1 MELGVAHMHGT
12 IFFEL
17 KKYVETKLGG
27 REAWDRL
34 LSESELGARNYEV
47 MADYPDSEVI
57 KLISTVSRITG
68 APVPAILEDFGEFIA
83 PDLLQMYSGA
93 INPAWKTLDVIE
105 HTEDEIHRVVRLHN
119 RDAHPP
125 NLKCVRTSEDE
136 VVIDYSSQR
145 KMCDV
150 AKGIAKGLAK
160 HFEESIS
167 IFESSC
173 MNKGDSIC
181 SIHIKRN

>member
-1 MELGVAHMHGT
+1 MHGT

-17 KKYVETKLGG
+17 KKYVEAKLGG
-27 REAWDRL
+27 PEAWDKL
-34 LSESELGARNYEV
+34 LSESELGARTYEV
-47 MADYPDSEVI
+47 MADYPDKEVL

-68 APVPAILEDFGEFIA
+68 TQVPAILEDFGEFIA
-83 PDLLQMYSGA
+83 PDLLRMYSGVVD
-93 INPAWKTLDVIE
+93 PAWKTLDVIE
-105 HTEDEIHRVVRLHN
+105 HTEDQIHRVVRLHN

-125 NLKCVRTSEDE
+125 NLQCVRTSEDE
-136 VVIDYSSQR
+136 VVIHYNSPR

-167 IFESSC
+167 ISESRC

-181 SIHIKRN
+181 LIQIRRN

>member
-1 MELGVAHMHGT
+1 MHGT

-27 REAWDRL
+27 HEAWNRL
-34 LSESELGARNYEV
+34 LLESELGARTYEV
-47 MADYPDSEVI
+47 MAEYPDRDVI
-57 KLISTVSRITG
+57 KLISTISRITG
-68 APVPAILEDFGEFIA
+68 VSVSSILEDFGEFIA
-83 PDLLQMYSGA
+83 PDLLQMYSGV

-125 NLKCVRTSEDE
+125 NLTCVRTSDDE
-136 VVIDYSSQR
+136 VVIHYNSQR
-145 KMCDV
+145 KMCEV

-167 IFESSC
+167 ISESSC
-173 MNKGDSIC
+173 MHKGDSTC
-181 SIHIKRN
+181 SIQIKRN

>member
-1 MELGVAHMHGT
+1 MHGT

-17 KKYVETKLGG
+17 KKYVEAKLGG
-27 REAWDRL
+27 QEAWDKL
-34 LSESELGARNYEV
+34 LSESELGARTYEV
-47 MADYPDSEVI
+47 MADYPDSDVI

-68 APVPAILEDFGEFIA
+68 MPVSAILEDFGVFIA
-83 PDLLQMYSGA
+83 PDLLQMYSGV

-125 NLKCVRTSEDE
+125 NLQCVRTSEDE
-136 VVIDYSSQR
+136 IVIHYGSPR

-150 AKGIAKGLAK
+150 AKGIAKGLANYFK
-160 HFEESIS
+160 ENISIS
-167 IFESSC
+167 ESTC
-173 MNKGDSIC
+173 MHRGNSTCTIQ
-181 SIHIKRN
+181 IRRN

>member
-1 MELGVAHMHGT
+1 MHGT

-17 KKYVETKLGG
+17 KKFVETKLGG

-34 LSESELGARNYEV
+34 LSESELGARTYEV

-83 PDLLQMYSGA
+83 PDLLQMYSGV

-136 VVIDYSSQR
+136 VVIEYSSQR

-167 IFESSC
+167 ISESSC

>member
-1 MELGVAHMHGT
+1 MHGT

-17 KKYVETKLGG
+17 KKYVETKLG
-27 REAWDRL
+27 RQAWDKL
-34 LSESELGARNYEV
+34 LSESALGARTYEV

-68 APVPAILEDFGEFIA
+68 APVSGILEDFGEFIA
-83 PDLLQMYSGA
+83 HDLLQMYSGV

-125 NLKCVRTSEDE
+125 NLQCVRTSEDE
-136 VVIDYSSQR
+136 VVIHYSSPR

-160 HFEESIS
+160 HFGESIS
-167 IFESSC
+167 ISESTC
-173 MNKGDSIC
+173 MNKGNSTCTIQ
-181 SIHIKRN
+181 IRRN